1 MPLLSRLRPL
11 VLALSII
18 LVVPLLPAGAGAAPA
33 TPNFGPSID
42 AYAAYDGQ
50 ATCSPD
56 PKPGTVD
63 FSNMLLAT
71 YPQSGSY
78 GISRDCNL
86 GGQSEHKEGRAFD
99 WMVSASDP
107 SDVAAVDDVINWLL
121 ATDKYGNRHALARR
135 LGIMYIIWN
144 GYMWRAYRPDDGW
157 QPYSGSNPHT
167 DHVHFSFSWA
177 GALRQTSWWTGG
189 PRDYNAYVNFWFDK
203 TGTNGN
209 AANTVAVGGEV
220 HAFGAPPSGT
230 GVDHAVYTGD
240 RFNWPSQTLDAG
252 GPSTGR
258 NIKSIWYAGE
268 LHVFNERAGG
278 GIRHLL
284 FSGGQWHAEDLD
296 VGASSGQSI
305 EVTNSLGEL
314 HIYNIVAG
322 GGGIRHIVWSQGRW
336 WFQDLDVGGSTGAGG
351 ISAIQAWSQLHL
363 FTQRAGGNGLR
374 HIVYD
379 APSGRYYFE
388 DLDIGG
394 TDGTFVDT
402 VMYAGELHVVSR
414 LTASGGIRHL
424 NYSPAARRWYS
435 QTMDTD
441 GSVGMFLQVN
451 DFAGDLHIFST
462 PKTGLGIRHDFW
474 RGTEGRWEAATYDTY
489 DPTGWWL
496 STVAVGGSLW
506 VASSHT
512 SGTGFWA
519 LRWQ

>member
-42 AYAAYDGQ
+42 AYATYDGQ

-189 PRDYNAYVNFWFDK
+189 PRDYNVRQLLVRQDRHERQRREHRGRRRRGACVRRPP
-203 TGTNGN
+203 
-209 AANTVAVGGEV
+209 VG
-220 HAFGAPPSGT
+220 H
-230 GVDHAVYTGD
+230 
-240 RFNWPSQTLDAG
+240 
-252 GPSTGR
+252 GR
-258 NIKSIWYAGE
+258 RPRR
-268 LHVFNERAGG
+268 LHR
-278 GIRHLL
+278 
-284 FSGGQWHAEDLD
+284 
-296 VGASSGQSI
+296 
-305 EVTNSLGEL
+305 
-314 HIYNIVAG
+314 
-322 GGGIRHIVWSQGRW
+322 
-336 WFQDLDVGGSTGAGG
+336 
-351 ISAIQAWSQLHL
+351 
-363 FTQRAGGNGLR
+363 
-374 HIVYD
+374 
-379 APSGRYYFE
+379 
-388 DLDIGG
+388 
-394 TDGTFVDT
+394 
-402 VMYAGELHVVSR
+402 
-414 LTASGGIRHL
+414 
-424 NYSPAARRWYS
+424 
-435 QTMDTD
+435 
-441 GSVGMFLQVN
+441 
-451 DFAGDLHIFST
+451 
-462 PKTGLGIRHDFW
+462 
-474 RGTEGRWEAATYDTY
+474 
-489 DPTGWWL
+489 
-496 STVAVGGSLW
+496 
-506 VASSHT
+506 
-512 SGTGFWA
+512 
-519 LRWQ
+519 